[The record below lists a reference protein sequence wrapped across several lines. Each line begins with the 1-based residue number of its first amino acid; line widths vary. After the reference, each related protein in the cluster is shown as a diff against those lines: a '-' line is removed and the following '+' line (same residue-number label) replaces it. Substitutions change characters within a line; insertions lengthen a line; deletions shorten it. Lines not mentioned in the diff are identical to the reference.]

1 MVQVVTSMLSE
12 EVRRDEVSKL
22 QRHATKVFNEI
33 FKSHGASLSP
43 QFAAAIVEIVL
54 TNHGSIHVQPHLV
67 SVVCRNF
74 ELQKLG
80 ILQFE
85 EMLEGDRFLEGK
97 DSKRRKTNISEETP
111 EADLVLRLAELY
123 KDIDDFDSIP
133 NLFEIASDKSRES
146 KEIYQRGCQ
155 ALRLEGKQQYDE
167 ALSAYC
173 SLYEEERA
181 RQDDMNE
188 RRLQLWEAAIQKV

>member
-1 MVQVVTSMLSE
+1 MLSE
-12 EVRRDEVSKL
+12 EIRLDEVSKL
-22 QRHATKVFNEI
+22 QRHATKIFNEI
-33 FKSHGASLSP
+33 LKTHGASLSP

-54 TNHGSIHVQPHLV
+54 TNHGSIHIHPHLV

-85 EMLEGDRFLEGK
+85 EMLEGDRILEGK
-97 DSKRRKTNISEETP
+97 DSKRRKMNTSEETP
-111 EADLVLRLAELY
+111 EADVLLRLAELY
-123 KDIDDFDSIP
+123 KDIEDFDSIP
-133 NLFEIASDKSRES
+133 NLFEIASEKSRES

-167 ALSAYC
+167 ALNVYSNLC
-173 SLYEEERA
+173 EEERA
-181 RQDDMNE
+181 RQDDVDE
-188 RRLQLWEAAIQKV
+188 RRLQLWEAAIQKVR